1 MIDKIKQA
9 WRGLSWPMRVG
20 ATAALVFFVVYGF
33 LVLYSG
39 AQEARAA
46 QAEAAA
52 AAERIISDKLAKTAA
67 AADVRAAEAEVKALA
82 LEEEVNRLKSRRS
95 SLPTPKPTPAPDD
108 EQLHVQLIAAGLV
121 NPPLYRPDA
130 VQIWEWREGA
140 LSVPL
145 WVEKLAASDAVVKA
159 QDDQIGAQRGAI
171 AEFKKGSENWRL
183 ANEAS
188 VARAANLDAALAATK
203 RQVKAQ
209 KAQKYWLMGGALV
222 TGYLVGRK

>member
-1 MIDKIKQA
+1 MILKVKQA
-9 WRGLSWPMRVG
+9 WHGLSWPMRVG
-20 ATAALVFFVVYGF
+20 ATAALVFFIVYGF
-33 LVLYSG
+33 MVLYSG
-39 AQEARAA
+39 AQEERAA
-46 QAEAAA
+46 RAEAAA

-67 AADVRAAEAEVKALA
+67 AADTRAAEAEVKALA
-82 LEEEVNRLKSRRS
+82 LEEEVNRLKARRS
-95 SLPTPKPTPAPDD
+95 ALPTPKPTPAPDD
-108 EQLHVQLIAAGLV
+108 SQLHVALIEAGLV

-145 WVEKLAASDAVVKA
+145 WVEKLAACDAVVKA
-159 QDDQIGAQRGAI
+159 QDNQISAQRGAI
-171 AEFKKGSENWRL
+171 AEFKKGSENWRM

-203 RQVKAQ
+203 KQVKAQ

>member
-1 MIDKIKQA
+1 MIEQIKQK
-9 WRGLSWPMRVG
+9 WSGLALPIRVG
-20 ATAALVFFVVYGF
+20 ATAALVFFVVWGF
-33 LVLYSG
+33 LVLYG
-39 AQEARAA
+39 NAQETRANR
-46 QAEAAA
+46 AESIA

-67 AADVRAAEAEVKALA
+67 AANIRASKAEVKALA
-82 LEEEVNRLKSRRS
+82 LEEEVNQLKARRA

-145 WVEKLAASDAVVKA
+145 WIEKLAASDAVVKA

-209 KAQKYWLMGGALV
+209 KAQKYWLIGGALV